1 MSKRPSTIKK
11 KNKLRN
17 AKTDTAPDAPAPHT
31 VAPGAGE
38 PGNTYLYGVIRW
50 PPPENF
56 YRLAGEGVGGPP
68 RAVRLVRAGPVA
80 GVVSHVWAEE
90 VSEEDVR
97 SLRRDMKAHS
107 AVLNRLA
114 EEITV
119 LPARFGVVLPDDHV
133 LVQRF
138 LEPQH
143 DHLLQTLANLEGC
156 VELTLRAT
164 YIENQVLREV
174 VEQRPDLV
182 GAGGGRSRSMAQ
194 ESRIEAGRQV
204 AAAIGELAG
213 ADARWLLEALSPVVR
228 DVQTRKPLTELNVLN
243 ASLLVER
250 KSLKKFDRRLE
261 EIYTRESN
269 RMQLDCVGPLPPFS
283 FVDLRL

>member
-1 MSKRPSTIKK
+1 
-11 KNKLRN
+11 
-17 AKTDTAPDAPAPHT
+17 
-31 VAPGAGE
+31 
-38 PGNTYLYGVIRW
+38 
-50 PPPENF
+50 
-56 YRLAGEGVGGPP
+56 
-68 RAVRLVRAGPVA
+68 
-80 GVVSHVWAEE
+80 VSHVWAEE

-204 AAAIGELAG
+204 AAAIGELAD